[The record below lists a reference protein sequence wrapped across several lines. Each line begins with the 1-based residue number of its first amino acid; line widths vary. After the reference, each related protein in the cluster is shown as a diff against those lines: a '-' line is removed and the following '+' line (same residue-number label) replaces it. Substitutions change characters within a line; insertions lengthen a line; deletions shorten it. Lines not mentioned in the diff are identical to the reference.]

1 MMKWPSPRRDLLGV
15 RRGCYTSRM
24 GTLAEIEA
32 ALPTL
37 SAHELAELERAIREA
52 RRRQMNGSTM
62 SAFDLPPLNL
72 GRVLRPLGREDDLLG
87 EMLDDARF

>member
-1 MMKWPSPRRDLLGV
+1 
-15 RRGCYTSRM
+15 M

-37 SAHELAELERAIREA
+37 SAHELVELERAIREA
-52 RRRQMNGSTM
+52 RRRQENGAKV
-62 SAFDLPPLNL
+62 SAFDLPPLQL
-72 GRVLRPLGREDDLLG
+72 GRILRPLEREDDLLG